1 MDGVGVGPIYVF
13 LSNRVNLWLANG
25 WESWLMIRQGGGIY
39 LELLS
44 YLGLLYFCC
53 TVLWVLAMFL
63 HLLDVSLSFCFV

>member
-39 LELLS
+39 LEV
-44 YLGLLYFCC
+44 GLIL
-53 TVLWVLAMFL
+53 
-63 HLLDVSLSFCFV
+63 LLDPLPSVNERPDFCACEVTIN